1 MDKSAVVSLGCQVTM
16 VATGSI
22 EDGARSTWHLAPVSS
37 WVEAYPPKT
46 DTVGLKPGQEKLH
59 YGGSSKR
66 SGLVSLNIEGI
77 NECL

>member
-1 MDKSAVVSLGCQVTM
+1 MSSDHDRDRL
-16 VATGSI
+16 
-22 EDGARSTWHLAPVSS
+22 HLRWRQEYLASGPCIL

-66 SGLVSLNIEGI
+66 SGLVPLNIGGI